1 MQAAVLSCGRTR
13 ELPTH
18 AVLTHLFARGRGRAP
33 EEARAWGRRAL
44 LPVTLA
50 PAPQTGPFLRR
61 PAQSISRRKRHQP

>member
-18 AVLTHLFARGRGRAP
+18 AVLTHLFARSRAP